1 MASLP
6 IALEESAQVD
16 GASRMQVFWH
26 IVLPLTRPGIVS
38 TAIITFLFA
47 WSQFLFPLVL
57 SSDLS
62 TEPLTVA
69 IAALQSRHILPFSLM
84 SAAGMLA
91 VSVPALI
98 ALIANRYIVSGM
110 LAGGVK

>member
-1 MASLP
+1 
-6 IALEESAQVD
+6 
-16 GASRMQVFWH
+16 
-26 IVLPLTRPGIVS
+26 
-38 TAIITFLFA
+38 
-47 WSQFLFPLVL
+47 
-57 SSDLS
+57 
-62 TEPLTVA
+62 
-69 IAALQSRHILPFSLM
+69 M